1 MTSLL
6 LLLLTACGDKADEDT
21 SVEAAVDTAAEESE
35 ESEAGDEST
44 AAEETEEAEEGAE
57 EESGE

>member
-21 SVEAAVDTAAEESE
+21 STEVVEDTATEETETPEESE
-35 ESEAGDEST
+35 N
-44 AAEETEEAEEGAE
+44 EEAPEDEE
-57 EESGE
+57 

>member
-21 SVEAAVDTAAEESE
+21 SVEDAEETVTEQSE
-35 ESEAGDEST
+35 EESDTGDENEAG
-44 AAEETEEAEEGAE
+44 EETEEE
-57 EESGE
+57 